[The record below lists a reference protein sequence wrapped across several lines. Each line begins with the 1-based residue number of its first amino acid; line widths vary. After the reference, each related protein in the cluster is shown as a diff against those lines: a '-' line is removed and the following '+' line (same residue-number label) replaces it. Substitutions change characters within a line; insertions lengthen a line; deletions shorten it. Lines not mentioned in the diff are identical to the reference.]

1 MKSMAEELRTVM
13 RKEKAARPM
22 LLALL
27 ERAKEGDL
35 KAIQLVLDI
44 LGEKAGQDGEE
55 QTFQVVLGPGVEEL
69 AK

>member
-1 MKSMAEELRTVM
+1 MKSMADELRAVM
-13 RKEKAARPM
+13 RREKAARPM

-44 LGEKAGQDGEE
+44 LGEKSPQDGETAIRIE
-55 QTFQVVLGPGVEEL
+55 LGPGVEEL
-69 AK
+69 AE